1 MTLSLQVTTADSASM
16 HGFFF
21 FFSENSN
28 GHAWLRLYAKNYLG
42 EETPELCV
50 HMPLRLA
57 EMIEEAF
64 HAYEDWE
71 SGQEGPTRGPCLT
84 GFLSSA
90 EPHPPGA
97 RGRGRITQRRVK

>member
-1 MTLSLQVTTADSASM
+1 MALSLTVTTADSANM
-16 HGFFF
+16 HGF
-21 FFSENSN
+21 SRLIAENSN

-42 EETPELCV
+42 KETPELCV

-71 SGQEGPTRGPCLT
+71 SGQEGPTFDEALAAKADAV
-84 GFLSSA
+84 LA
-90 EPHPPGA
+90 EHVA
-97 RGRGRITQRRVK
+97 RLLK

>member
-16 HGFFF
+16 HGF
-21 FFSENSN
+21 SRLIAENSN

-42 EETPELCV
+42 KEKSELCV

-71 SGQEGPTRGPCLT
+71 SGQEGPAFDDALAAKCD
-84 GFLSSA
+84 A
-90 EPHPPGA
+90 DA
-97 RGRGRITQRRVK
+97 RVADARALK

>member
-1 MTLSLQVTTADSASM
+1 MTLSLTIKTAESAHL
-16 HGFFF
+16 HGF
-21 FFSENSN
+21 S
-28 GHAWLRLYAKNYLG
+28 RLVAESRG
-42 EETPELCV
+42 EYSWIRFYTRGFRGLEIPELCV
-50 HMPLRLA
+50 EMPLRLA

>member
-16 HGFFF
+16 HGF
-21 FFSENSN
+21 SRLIAENSN

-50 HMPLRLA
+50 HMPRRLA

-71 SGQEGPTRGPCLT
+71 SGQEGPAFDEAL
-84 GFLSSA
+84 
-90 EPHPPGA
+90 GA
-97 RGRGRITQRRVK
+97 KCDAAARVVEARALK